1 VQNDQSFLGMTA
13 NVESYRI
20 APNNMSSQSGP
31 NDSKPLNDFLFSP
44 KKKKKKNSKTT
55 TKIKMTFL
63 IFIFIFIFYEET
75 FSPIPKMN
83 SIRILLS
90 IATI

>member
-44 KKKKKKNSKTT
+44 KKKKKKKTQ
-55 TKIKMTFL
+55 KQQQ
-63 IFIFIFIFYEET
+63 
-75 FSPIPKMN
+75 
-83 SIRILLS
+83 R
-90 IATI
+90 

>member
-44 KKKKKKNSKTT
+44 KKKKKKLKNNNKDKDDISNFYFYFY
-55 TKIKMTFL
+55 FL
-63 IFIFIFIFYEET
+63 
-75 FSPIPKMN
+75 
-83 SIRILLS
+83 
-90 IATI
+90 

>member
-44 KKKKKKNSKTT
+44 KKKKKKKSKKETS
-55 TKIKMTFL
+55 IKNWKL
-63 IFIFIFIFYEET
+63 I
-75 FSPIPKMN
+75 
-83 SIRILLS
+83 
-90 IATI
+90 